1 MEDIKERIV
10 DETIIRFNKVGLK
23 FTIDELVEGMHIS
36 KKTVYKLFGNKVE
49 LLKYVVDC
57 VFEGI
62 SEKEKEIIADDSLDL
77 IEKIKRVI
85 VCLPDKYKDID
96 FRKVYQIKDKYP
108 EVYEYIIDKIDSSWD
123 RTNRL
128 FIRAMENELIKDTPL
143 VFIRLMFLGC
153 IKQMIT
159 SKEVLKIG
167 LSYEEI
173 MEKMV
178 NVIMTGI
185 TL

>member
-23 FTIDELVEGMHIS
+23 FTIDELVESMHIS

-85 VCLPDKYKDID
+85 VCLPDKYKDISCRSSGRPR
-96 FRKVYQIKDKYP
+96 FAVY
-108 EVYEYIIDKIDSSWD
+108 
-123 RTNRL
+123 
-128 FIRAMENELIKDTPL
+128 
-143 VFIRLMFLGC
+143 
-153 IKQMIT
+153 
-159 SKEVLKIG
+159 
-167 LSYEEI
+167 
-173 MEKMV
+173 
-178 NVIMTGI
+178 
-185 TL
+185 

>member
-1 MEDIKERIV
+1 MI
-10 DETIIRFNKVGLK
+10 T
-23 FTIDELVEGMHIS
+23 
-36 KKTVYKLFGNKVE
+36 
-49 LLKYVVDC
+49 
-57 VFEGI
+57 
-62 SEKEKEIIADDSLDL
+62 
-77 IEKIKRVI
+77 
-85 VCLPDKYKDID
+85 
-96 FRKVYQIKDKYP
+96 P